1 MRMSSVCSWPLKQC
15 YLSTKYCTG
24 ILVENIIYFRILS
37 DLLLPI
43 FGISFP
49 AHHIGVFKNELS
61 HMLPEH
67 GHRSW
72 SSTMC
77 SVKTTFLG
85 SIHFSGSK
93 WTCTTISQAFA
104 WVRPTRPAGIFPR
117 QRNKCFIYPRRPPE
131 AKIPPHGAVETT
143 WAPLHPRTVIGLC
156 C

>member
-104 WVRPTRPAGIFPR
+104 WVDLPGQQGFSQDKETNVSFTQGGLQRPKFLHTVQWRLLEHL
-117 QRNKCFIYPRRPPE
+117 C
-131 AKIPPHGAVETT
+131 IP
-143 WAPLHPRTVIGLC
+143 GLW
-156 C
+156 